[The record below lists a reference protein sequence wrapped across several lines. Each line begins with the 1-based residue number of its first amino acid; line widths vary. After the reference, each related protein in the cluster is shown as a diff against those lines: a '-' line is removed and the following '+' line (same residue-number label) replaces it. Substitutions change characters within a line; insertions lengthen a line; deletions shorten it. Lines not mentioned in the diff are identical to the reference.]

1 MLFSGTK
8 GRHRRE
14 TKTARIASLAS
25 LAGAAVPMMGPGSA
39 QAASDDTA
47 ENAGQGTGTLVEIA
61 DAEGV
66 GNDGRERH
74 DRAQDTLDEAT
85 SSSLV
90 GSPT

>member
-25 LAGAAVPMMGPGSA
+25 LAGAAVPMMGTGSA

-47 ENAGQGTGTLVEIA
+47 ENAGQGTGT
-61 DAEGV
+61 V
-66 GNDGRERH
+66 GNDGRGLH
-74 DRAQDTLDEAT
+74 DRGQDTLDEAT
-85 SSSLV
+85 PSSLV